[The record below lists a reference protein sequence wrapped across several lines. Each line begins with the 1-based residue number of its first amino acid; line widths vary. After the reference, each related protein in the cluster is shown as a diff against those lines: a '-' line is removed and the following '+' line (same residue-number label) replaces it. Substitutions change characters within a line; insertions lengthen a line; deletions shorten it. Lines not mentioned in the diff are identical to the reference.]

1 MEDYIVIILTIIIL
15 IFGAVGRNKKKI
27 ALQPQNKEPFASDD
41 FWGVIEELGIQ
52 PTTPQ
57 PVEKL
62 NEKIEIIKE
71 PEKNRFYGFTAEE
84 EGGSILKNSIFKSE
98 LNRKKTKRDTIK
110 NKRFSLRE
118 AVIYSEIL
126 NRKYI

>member
-1 MEDYIVIILTIIIL
+1 MEDYIVIILTVIIL

-27 ALQPQNKEPFASDD
+27 ALQPQNKEPFESDD
-41 FWGVIEELGIQ
+41 FWEVIEELGMQ
-52 PTTPQ
+52 Q
-57 PVEKL
+57 PVPQRVGSYTEKV
-62 NEKIEIIKE
+62 EIINA
-71 PEKNRFYGFTAEE
+71 PEKKSFNEFTAKKEKS
-84 EGGSILKNSIFKSE
+84 SILKNSIVNAKLDINE
-98 LNRKKTKRDTIK
+98 NNTVK